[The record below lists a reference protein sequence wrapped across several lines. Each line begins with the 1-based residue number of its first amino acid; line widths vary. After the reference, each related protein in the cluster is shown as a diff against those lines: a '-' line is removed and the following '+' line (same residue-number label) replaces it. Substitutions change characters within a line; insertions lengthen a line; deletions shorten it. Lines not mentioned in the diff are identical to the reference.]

1 VTVIITN
8 KEEEILF
15 SKYRIRKVLKKSEKN
30 RVLLAVNHAM
40 GSKRIIKEVL
50 RDEEGYE
57 SLQSEV
63 SILKQLNFPGIPT
76 IYDVEETEKYY
87 YIVEEY
93 IQGKNLSEII
103 QTEGV
108 FDVKNTVFY
117 GRQLVEIVSCLHSVK
132 PDAVLH
138 LDIQPKNIIIYD
150 RKLYLI
156 DFGNASYSSRLG
168 EKVYLKGT
176 QGFAAPEQYQG
187 SGVDVRTDIYG
198 VGACLCFMLT
208 GIRGR
213 EGISRVPEYM
223 AHILSGCME
232 ENKKDRFAS
241 ADLLSEKLS
250 ILEKQLI
257 FVPAVNCKKEMNNT
271 DRNNIN
277 NPMIISFAGTQP
289 RIGTSVLA
297 MAFTEYLVRQGMD
310 VLYEENNETEMVR
323 KIVRKNE
330 DIKYGR
336 GNFYYQ
342 GIPMRPLYNSKKIR
356 IETSSSVIIRDEG
369 VFEEAKEYGSRLILV
384 AGINSWEEDYTAVA
398 VNIMEKRVIMNP
410 QHKILWIW
418 NMNGGK
424 GEEKYIPTLGVS
436 GWDMPYLSCEGENLS
451 DIVYKKIAQQLDI
464 RT

>member
-1 VTVIITN
+1 MIITN

-15 SKYRIRKVLKKSEKN
+15 SKYRIQKVLKKSDKN

-63 SILKQLNFPGIPT
+63 SILKHLNFSGIPM

-93 IQGKNLSEII
+93 IQGRNLSEII

-117 GRQLVEIVSCLHSVK
+117 GRQLADIVSYLHSVK

-138 LDIQPKNIIIYD
+138 LDIQPKNIMIYD

-156 DFGNASYSSRLG
+156 DFGNASYSGHLS
-168 EKVYLKGT
+168 EKAYLKGT

-198 VGACLCFMLT
+198 IGACLCFMLT
-208 GIRGR
+208 GIRGK

-223 AHILSGCME
+223 GHILSGCME
-232 ENKKDRFAS
+232 ENKKNRFAS
-241 ADLLSEKLS
+241 ADLLSEKLH
-250 ILEKQLI
+250 IVEKQLT
-257 FVPAVNCKKEMNNT
+257 FVPAGNTKKEKNNT

-277 NPMIISFAGTQP
+277 NPIIISFVGTQS

-297 MAFTEYLVRQGMD
+297 MAFTEYLVRQGTD
-310 VLYEENNETEMVR
+310 VLYEENNDTEMVR

-330 DIKYGR
+330 NIRYGK

-342 GIPMRPLYNSKKIR
+342 GIPIRPLYNSKKIR
-356 IETSSSVIIRDEG
+356 IETSSRVIIRDEG
-369 VFEEAKEYGSRLILV
+369 VFNEAKEYGNRLVLI
-384 AGINSWEEDYTAVA
+384 AGISSWEEDYTALT
-398 VNIMEKRVIMNP
+398 VNIMEKRVVLNP
-410 QHKILWIW
+410 QDKIVWIW
-418 NMNGGK
+418 NLNGGQ
-424 GEEKYIPTLGVS
+424 GDEKYMPALGVS
-436 GWDMPYLSCEGENLS
+436 GYDMPYLSAEGENLS
-451 DIVYKKIAQQLDI
+451 DMVYKKIAQQLDI
-464 RT
+464 RI

>member
-1 VTVIITN
+1 MIITN

-15 SKYRIRKVLKKSEKN
+15 SKYRIQKVLKKSDKN

-63 SILKQLNFPGIPT
+63 SILKHLNFSGIPM

-93 IQGKNLSEII
+93 IQGRNLSEII

-117 GRQLVEIVSCLHSVK
+117 GRQLADIVSYLHSVK

-138 LDIQPKNIIIYD
+138 LDIQPKNIMIYD

-156 DFGNASYSSRLG
+156 DFGNASYSGHLS
-168 EKVYLKGT
+168 EKAYLKGT

-198 VGACLCFMLT
+198 IGACLCFMLT
-208 GIRGR
+208 GIRGK

-223 AHILSGCME
+223 GHILSGCME
-232 ENKKDRFAS
+232 ENKKNRFAS
-241 ADLLSEKLS
+241 ADLLSEKLH
-250 ILEKQLI
+250 IVEKQLI
-257 FVPAVNCKKEMNNT
+257 FVPAGNTKKEKNNT

-277 NPMIISFAGTQP
+277 NPIIISFVGTQS

-297 MAFTEYLVRQGMD
+297 MAFTEYLVRQGTD
-310 VLYEENNETEMVR
+310 VLYEENNDTEMVR

-330 DIKYGR
+330 NICYGK

-342 GIPMRPLYNSKKIR
+342 GIPIRPLYNSKKIR
-356 IETSSSVIIRDEG
+356 IETSSRVIIRDEG
-369 VFEEAKEYGSRLILV
+369 VFNEAKEYGNRLVLI
-384 AGINSWEEDYTAVA
+384 AGISSWEEDYTALT
-398 VNIMEKRVIMNP
+398 VNIMEKRVVLNP
-410 QHKILWIW
+410 QDKIVWIW
-418 NMNGGK
+418 NLNGGQ
-424 GEEKYIPTLGVS
+424 GDEKYMPALGVS
-436 GWDMPYLSCEGENLS
+436 GYDMPYLSAEGENLS
-451 DIVYKKIAQQLDI
+451 DMVYKKIAQQLDI
-464 RT
+464 RI

>member
-1 VTVIITN
+1 MIITN

-15 SKYRIRKVLKKSEKN
+15 SKYRILKVLKKSDKN

-63 SILKQLNFPGIPT
+63 SILKHLNFSGIPV

-93 IQGKNLSEII
+93 IQGRTLSEII

-117 GRQLVEIVSCLHSVK
+117 GRQLAYIVSYLHSVK

-138 LDIQPKNIIIYD
+138 LDIQPKNIMIHD

-156 DFGNASYSSRLG
+156 DFGNASYSSHSG
-168 EKVYLKGT
+168 EKAYLKGT

-198 VGACLCFMLT
+198 IGACLCFMLT

-223 AHILSGCME
+223 SHILSGCME
-232 ENKKDRFAS
+232 ENKKNRFAS
-241 ADLLSEKLS
+241 ADLLSEKLN

-257 FVPAVNCKKEMNNT
+257 FVPAKNCKKEKNNT

-277 NPMIISFAGTQP
+277 DPIIISFAGTQS

-297 MAFTEYLVRQGMD
+297 MAFTEYLVRQGTK

-330 DIKYGR
+330 NIRYGK

-342 GIPMRPLYNSKKIR
+342 GIPIRPFYNSKKIR
-356 IETSSSVIIRDEG
+356 LETSCKVIIRDEG
-369 VFEEAKEYGSRLILV
+369 VFDEKKEYGSRLILV
-384 AGINSWEEDYTAVA
+384 AGIRSWEEDYTALI
-398 VNIMEKRVIMNP
+398 VNIIEKRIIMSP
-410 QHKILWIW
+410 QDKILWIW
-418 NMNGGK
+418 NMNGGQ
-424 GEEKYIPTLGVS
+424 GDEKYMPGLGVS
-436 GWDMPYLSCEGENLS
+436 GYDMPYLSAQSEGLS

-464 RT
+464 GT

>member
-1 VTVIITN
+1 MIITN

-15 SKYRIRKVLKKSEKN
+15 SKYRIQKVLKKSDKN
-30 RVLLAVNHAM
+30 RVPLAVNHAM

-63 SILKQLNFPGIPT
+63 SILKHLNFSGIPM

-93 IQGKNLSEII
+93 IQGRNLSEII

-117 GRQLVEIVSCLHSVK
+117 GRQLADIVSYLHSVK

-138 LDIQPKNIIIYD
+138 LDIQPKNIMIYD

-156 DFGNASYSSRLG
+156 DFGNASYSGHLS
-168 EKVYLKGT
+168 EKAYLKGT

-198 VGACLCFMLT
+198 IGACLCFMLT
-208 GIRGR
+208 GIRGK

-223 AHILSGCME
+223 GHILSGCME
-232 ENKKDRFAS
+232 ENKKNRFAS
-241 ADLLSEKLS
+241 ADLLSEKLH
-250 ILEKQLI
+250 IVEKQLI
-257 FVPAVNCKKEMNNT
+257 FVPAGNTKKEKNNT

-277 NPMIISFAGTQP
+277 NPIIISFVGTQSG
-289 RIGTSVLA
+289 IGTSVLA
-297 MAFTEYLVRQGMD
+297 MAFTEYLVRQGTD
-310 VLYEENNETEMVR
+310 VLYEENNDTEMVR

-330 DIKYGR
+330 NIRYGK

-342 GIPMRPLYNSKKIR
+342 GIPIRPLYNSKKIR
-356 IETSSSVIIRDEG
+356 IETSSRVIIRDEG
-369 VFEEAKEYGSRLILV
+369 VFNEAKEYGNRLVLI
-384 AGINSWEEDYTAVA
+384 AGISSWEEDYTALT
-398 VNIMEKRVIMNP
+398 VNIMEKRVVLNP
-410 QHKILWIW
+410 QDKIVWIW
-418 NMNGGK
+418 NLNGGQ
-424 GEEKYIPTLGVS
+424 GDEKYMPALGVS
-436 GWDMPYLSCEGENLS
+436 GYDMPYLSAEGENLS
-451 DIVYKKIAQQLDI
+451 DMVYKKIAQQLDI
-464 RT
+464 RI

>member
-1 VTVIITN
+1 MIITN

-15 SKYRIRKVLKKSEKN
+15 SKYRIQKVLKKSEKN

-40 GSKRIIKEVL
+40 GSQRIIKEVL

-57 SLQSEV
+57 SLRSEV
-63 SILKQLNFPGIPT
+63 SILKHLNFSGIPA
-76 IYDVEETEKYY
+76 IYDVEETENYY

-93 IQGKNLSEII
+93 IQGRTLNEII
-103 QTEGV
+103 QTDGV

-117 GRQLVEIVSCLHSVK
+117 GRQLADIISYLHSLK

-138 LDIQPKNIIIYD
+138 LDIQPKNIMICD

-156 DFGNASYSSRLG
+156 DFGNAAYSSRLG
-168 EKVYLKGT
+168 EKAYLKGT

-187 SGVDVRTDIYG
+187 KGVDVRTDIYG
-198 VGACLCFMLT
+198 IGACLCFMLT

-223 AHILSGCME
+223 GHILSGCME

-241 ADLLSEKLS
+241 ADLLSEKLN
-250 ILEKQLI
+250 IVEKQLI
-257 FVPAVNCKKEMNNT
+257 FVSAKNCKKEKNNT

-277 NPMIISFAGTQP
+277 HPIIVSFAGTQS
-289 RIGTSVLA
+289 RIGTSKLA

-330 DIKYGR
+330 NIRYGK

-342 GIPMRPLYNSKKIR
+342 GIPIRPLYNSRKIH
-356 IETSSSVIIRDEG
+356 IETSSRVIIRDEG
-369 VFEEAKEYGSRLILV
+369 VFDETREYGSRLIVV
-384 AGINSWEEDYTAVA
+384 AGISCWEEDYTELAANV
-398 VNIMEKRVIMNP
+398 IEKRVITNP
-410 QHKILWIW
+410 QDKILWIW
-418 NMNGGK
+418 NLNGGQ
-424 GEEKYIPTLGVS
+424 GEEKYIPSLGVS
-436 GWDMPYLSCEGENLS
+436 GYDMPYLSAEAENLS
-451 DIVYKKIAQQLDI
+451 DMVYKKIAQQLDI
-464 RT
+464 WI

>member
-1 VTVIITN
+1 MIITN

-15 SKYRIRKVLKKSEKN
+15 SKYRIQKVLKKSDKN

-63 SILKQLNFPGIPT
+63 SILKHLNFSGIPM

-93 IQGKNLSEII
+93 IQGRNLSEII

-117 GRQLVEIVSCLHSVK
+117 GRQLADIVSYLHSVK

-138 LDIQPKNIIIYD
+138 LDIQPKNIMIYD

-156 DFGNASYSSRLG
+156 DFGNASYSGHLS
-168 EKVYLKGT
+168 EKAYLKGT

-198 VGACLCFMLT
+198 IGACLCFMLT
-208 GIRGR
+208 GIRGK

-223 AHILSGCME
+223 GHILSGCME
-232 ENKKDRFAS
+232 ENKKNRFAS
-241 ADLLSEKLS
+241 ADLLSEKLH
-250 ILEKQLI
+250 IVEKQLI
-257 FVPAVNCKKEMNNT
+257 FVPAGNTKKEKNNT

-277 NPMIISFAGTQP
+277 NPIIISFVGTQS

-297 MAFTEYLVRQGMD
+297 MAFTEYLVRQGTD
-310 VLYEENNETEMVR
+310 VLYEENNDTEMVR

-330 DIKYGR
+330 NIRYGK

-342 GIPMRPLYNSKKIR
+342 GIPIRPLYNSKKIR
-356 IETSSSVIIRDEG
+356 IETSSRVIIRDEG
-369 VFEEAKEYGSRLILV
+369 VFNEAKEYGNRLVLI
-384 AGINSWEEDYTAVA
+384 AGISSWEEDYTALTV
-398 VNIMEKRVIMNP
+398 KYY
-410 QHKILWIW
+410 
-418 NMNGGK
+418 GK
-424 GEEKYIPTLGVS
+424 ES
-436 GWDMPYLSCEGENLS
+436 GSKSTG
-451 DIVYKKIAQQLDI
+451 
-464 RT
+464 

>member
-1 VTVIITN
+1 
-8 KEEEILF
+8 
-15 SKYRIRKVLKKSEKN
+15 
-30 RVLLAVNHAM
+30 M

-63 SILKQLNFPGIPT
+63 SILKHLNFSGIPM

-93 IQGKNLSEII
+93 IQGRNLSEII

-117 GRQLVEIVSCLHSVK
+117 GRQLADIVSYLHSVK

-138 LDIQPKNIIIYD
+138 LDIQPKNIMIYD

-156 DFGNASYSSRLG
+156 DFGNASYSGHLS
-168 EKVYLKGT
+168 EKAYLKGT

-198 VGACLCFMLT
+198 IGACLCFMLT
-208 GIRGR
+208 GIRGK

-223 AHILSGCME
+223 GHILSGCME
-232 ENKKDRFAS
+232 ENKKNRFAS
-241 ADLLSEKLS
+241 ADLLSEKLH
-250 ILEKQLI
+250 IVEKQLI
-257 FVPAVNCKKEMNNT
+257 FVPAGNTKKEKNNT

-277 NPMIISFAGTQP
+277 NPIIISFVGTQS

-297 MAFTEYLVRQGMD
+297 MAFTEYLVRQGTD
-310 VLYEENNETEMVR
+310 VLYEENNDTEMVR

-330 DIKYGR
+330 NIRYGK

-342 GIPMRPLYNSKKIR
+342 GIPIRPLYNSKKIR
-356 IETSSSVIIRDEG
+356 IETSSRVIIRDEG
-369 VFEEAKEYGSRLILV
+369 VFNEAKEYGNRLVLI
-384 AGINSWEEDYTAVA
+384 AGISSWEEDYTALT
-398 VNIMEKRVIMNP
+398 VNIMEKRVVLNP
-410 QHKILWIW
+410 QDKIVWIW
-418 NMNGGK
+418 NLNGGQ
-424 GEEKYIPTLGVS
+424 GDEKYMPALGVS
-436 GWDMPYLSCEGENLS
+436 GYDMPYLSAEGENLS
-451 DIVYKKIAQQLDI
+451 DMVYKKIAQQLDI
-464 RT
+464 RI

>member
-1 VTVIITN
+1 MTVIITN
-8 KEEEILF
+8 KQEEILF
-15 SKYRIRKVLKKSEKN
+15 SKYRIQKVLKKSDKN

-63 SILKQLNFPGIPT
+63 SILKQLNFSGIPV

-93 IQGKNLSEII
+93 IQGKTLSEII
-103 QTEGV
+103 QAEGI

-117 GRQLVEIVSCLHSVK
+117 GRQLADIVSYLHSVK

-138 LDIQPKNIIIYD
+138 LDIQPKNIMIYE

-156 DFGNASYSSRLG
+156 DFGNASYSSHLS
-168 EKVYLKGT
+168 EKTYLKGT

-198 VGACLCFMLT
+198 IGACLCFMLT

-213 EGISRVPEYM
+213 EGINRVPEYM
-223 AHILSGCME
+223 AHILAGCME
-232 ENKKDRFAS
+232 ESKKDRFAS
-241 ADLLSEKLS
+241 VDLLSEKLK

-257 FVPAVNCKKEMNNT
+257 FVSDKSCKKEENNT

-277 NPMIISFAGTQP
+277 HPIIISFAGTQS

-297 MAFTEYLVRQGMD
+297 MAFTEYLVRQGTD
-310 VLYEENNETEMVR
+310 VLYQENNETEMVR

-330 DIKYGR
+330 NIRYGK

-342 GIPMRPLYNSKKIR
+342 GIPIRPLYNSKKIQ
-356 IETSSSVIIRDEG
+356 IETSSTVIIKDEG
-369 VFEEAKEYGSRLILV
+369 VFDEAKEYGSRLVLV
-384 AGINSWEEDYTAVA
+384 AGISSWEEDYTALA
-398 VNIMEKRVIMNP
+398 VNIMEKRVILKP
-410 QHKILWIW
+410 QDKILWIW
-418 NMNGGK
+418 NFNGGQ
-424 GEEKYIPTLGVS
+424 GEEKYIPALGVS
-436 GWDMPYLSCEGENLS
+436 GYDMPYLSAEGENLS
-451 DIVYKKIAQQLDI
+451 DMIYKKIAQQLDI
-464 RT
+464 GV

>member
-1 VTVIITN
+1 MIITN

-15 SKYRIRKVLKKSEKN
+15 SKYRIQKVLKKSDKN

-63 SILKQLNFPGIPT
+63 SILKHLNFSGIPA

-93 IQGKNLSEII
+93 IQGRTLSEII

-117 GRQLVEIVSCLHSVK
+117 GRQLTDIVSYLHSVK
-132 PDAVLH
+132 PDVVLH
-138 LDIQPKNIIIYD
+138 LDIQPKNIIICD
-150 RKLYLI
+150 TKLYLI
-156 DFGNASYSSRLG
+156 DFGNASYSGHLS
-168 EKVYLKGT
+168 EKAYLKGT

-198 VGACLCFMLT
+198 IGACLCFMLT
-208 GIRGR
+208 GMRGK

-223 AHILSGCME
+223 RHILSGCME

-241 ADLLSEKLS
+241 VDLLSEKLK
-250 ILEKQLI
+250 ILEKQLV
-257 FVPAVNCKKEMNNT
+257 FVPAGNCKKEVNNT

-277 NPMIISFAGTQP
+277 YPIMISFAGTQS

-297 MAFTEYLVRQGMD
+297 MAFTEYLVRQGID
-310 VLYEENNETEMVR
+310 VLYEENNDTEMVR

-330 DIKYGR
+330 NIRYGK

-342 GIPMRPLYNSKKIR
+342 GIPIRPLYNSKKIQ
-356 IETSSSVIIRDEG
+356 IETSSRVIIRDEG
-369 VFEEAKEYGSRLILV
+369 VFHETKKYGNRLVLV
-384 AGINSWEEDYTAVA
+384 AGISCWEEDYTALA
-398 VNIMEKRVIMNP
+398 VNIMEKRIILNP
-410 QHKILWIW
+410 QDKILWIW
-418 NMNGGK
+418 NLNGGQ
-424 GEEKYIPTLGVS
+424 GEEKYMPALGVS
-436 GWDMPYLSCEGENLS
+436 GYNMPYLSAESEKLS
-451 DIVYKKIAQQLDI
+451 DMVYKKIAQQLDI
-464 RT
+464 AI

>member
-1 VTVIITN
+1 MIITN

-15 SKYRIRKVLKKSEKN
+15 SKYRIQKVLKKSDKN
-30 RVLLAVNHAM
+30 RVLLAVNHTM

-63 SILKQLNFPGIPT
+63 SILKHLNFPGIPM

-93 IQGKNLSEII
+93 IQGKTLSEMV

-108 FDVKNTVFY
+108 FDIKNTVFY
-117 GRQLVEIVSCLHSVK
+117 GRQLVDLVSYLHSIK

-156 DFGNASYSSRLG
+156 DFGNASYSNHLN
-168 EKVYLKGT
+168 EKTYLKGT

-187 SGVDVRTDIYG
+187 SGVDARTDIYG
-198 VGACLCFMLT
+198 IGACLCFMLT
-208 GIRGR
+208 GIRGK
-213 EGISRVPEYM
+213 EGISRVPEYIRN
-223 AHILSGCME
+223 ILSGCME

-241 ADLLSEKLS
+241 SDLLSEKLK
-250 ILEKQLI
+250 ILEKQLV
-257 FVPAVNCKKEMNNT
+257 FVSNGSCKKEQNNT
-271 DRNNIN
+271 SRNNIN
-277 NPMIISFAGTQP
+277 HPIIISFAGTQS

-297 MAFTEYLVRQGMD
+297 MAFTEYLVRQGTD
-310 VLYEENNETEMVR
+310 VLYEENNKTEMVR

-330 DIKYGR
+330 NIRYGK

-342 GIPMRPLYNSKKIR
+342 GIPIRPLYNSKKIC
-356 IETSSSVIIRDEG
+356 IETSSTVIIRDEG
-369 VFEEAKEYGSRLILV
+369 VFDQEKEYKNRLVLV
-384 AGINSWEEDYTAVA
+384 GGISSWEEDYTAVTI
-398 VNIMEKRVIMNP
+398 NIMEKRVILNP
-410 QHKILWIW
+410 QKKILWIW
-418 NMNGGK
+418 NLNGGQ
-424 GEEKYIPTLGVS
+424 GEEKYVPALGIS
-436 GWDMPYLSCEGENLS
+436 GYNMPYLSMENENLS
-451 DIVYKKIAQQLDI
+451 DMVYQKIAQQLDI
-464 RT
+464 KI

>member
-1 VTVIITN
+1 MIITN

-15 SKYRIRKVLKKSEKN
+15 SKYRIQKVLKKSDKN

-63 SILKQLNFPGIPT
+63 SILKHLNFSGIPM

-93 IQGKNLSEII
+93 IQGRNLSEII

-117 GRQLVEIVSCLHSVK
+117 GRQLADIVSYLHSVK

-138 LDIQPKNIIIYD
+138 LDIQPKNIMIYD

-156 DFGNASYSSRLG
+156 DFGNASYSGHLS
-168 EKVYLKGT
+168 EKAYLKGT

-198 VGACLCFMLT
+198 IGACLCFMLT
-208 GIRGR
+208 GIRGK

-223 AHILSGCME
+223 GHILSGCME
-232 ENKKDRFAS
+232 ENKKNRFAS
-241 ADLLSEKLS
+241 ADLLSEKLH
-250 ILEKQLI
+250 IVEKQLI
-257 FVPAVNCKKEMNNT
+257 FVPAGNTKKEKNNT

-277 NPMIISFAGTQP
+277 NPIIISFVGTQS

-297 MAFTEYLVRQGMD
+297 MAFTEYLVRQGTD
-310 VLYEENNETEMVR
+310 VLYEENNDTEMVR

-330 DIKYGR
+330 SIRYGK

-342 GIPMRPLYNSKKIR
+342 GIPIRPLYNSKKIR
-356 IETSSSVIIRDEG
+356 IETSSRVIIRDEG
-369 VFEEAKEYGSRLILV
+369 VFNEAKEYGNRLVLI
-384 AGINSWEEDYTAVA
+384 AGISSWEEDYTALT
-398 VNIMEKRVIMNP
+398 VNIMEKRVVLNP
-410 QHKILWIW
+410 QDKIVWIW
-418 NMNGGK
+418 NLNGGQ
-424 GEEKYIPTLGVS
+424 GDEKYMPALGVS
-436 GWDMPYLSCEGENLS
+436 GYDMPYLSAEGENLS
-451 DIVYKKIAQQLDI
+451 DMVYKKIAQQLDI
-464 RT
+464 RI

>member
-1 VTVIITN
+1 MIITN

-15 SKYRIRKVLKKSEKN
+15 SKYRIQKVLKKSDKN

-63 SILKQLNFPGIPT
+63 SILKHLNFSGIPM

-93 IQGKNLSEII
+93 IQGRNLSEII

-117 GRQLVEIVSCLHSVK
+117 GRQLADIVSYLHSVK

-138 LDIQPKNIIIYD
+138 LDIQPKNIMIYD

-156 DFGNASYSSRLG
+156 DFGNASYSGHLS
-168 EKVYLKGT
+168 EKAYLKGT

-198 VGACLCFMLT
+198 IGACLCFMLT
-208 GIRGR
+208 GIRGK

-223 AHILSGCME
+223 GHILSGCME
-232 ENKKDRFAS
+232 ENKKNRFAS
-241 ADLLSEKLS
+241 ADLLPEKLH
-250 ILEKQLI
+250 IVEKQLI
-257 FVPAVNCKKEMNNT
+257 FVPAGNTKKEKNNT

-277 NPMIISFAGTQP
+277 NPIIISFVGTQS

-297 MAFTEYLVRQGMD
+297 MAFTEYLVRQGTD
-310 VLYEENNETEMVR
+310 VLYEENNDTEMVR

-330 DIKYGR
+330 SIRYGK

-342 GIPMRPLYNSKKIR
+342 GIPIRPLYNSKKIR
-356 IETSSSVIIRDEG
+356 IETSSRVIIRDEG
-369 VFEEAKEYGSRLILV
+369 VFNEAKEYGNRLVLI
-384 AGINSWEEDYTAVA
+384 AGISSWEEDYTALT
-398 VNIMEKRVIMNP
+398 VNIMEKRVVLNP
-410 QHKILWIW
+410 QDKIVWIW
-418 NMNGGK
+418 NLNGGQ
-424 GEEKYIPTLGVS
+424 GDEKYMPALGVS
-436 GWDMPYLSCEGENLS
+436 GYDMPYLSAEGENLS
-451 DIVYKKIAQQLDI
+451 DMVYKKIAQQLDI
-464 RT
+464 RI

>member
-1 VTVIITN
+1 MIITN

-15 SKYRIRKVLKKSEKN
+15 SKYRIQKVLKKSDKN

-63 SILKQLNFPGIPT
+63 SILKHLNFSGIPM

-93 IQGKNLSEII
+93 IQGRTLSEII

-117 GRQLVEIVSCLHSVK
+117 GRQLADIVSYLHSVK

-138 LDIQPKNIIIYD
+138 LDIQPKNIMIYD
-150 RKLYLI
+150 KKLYLI
-156 DFGNASYSSRLG
+156 DFGNASYSGHLS
-168 EKVYLKGT
+168 EKAYLKGT

-198 VGACLCFMLT
+198 IGACLCFMLT
-208 GIRGR
+208 GIRGK

-223 AHILSGCME
+223 GHILSGCME
-232 ENKKDRFAS
+232 ENKKNRFAS
-241 ADLLSEKLS
+241 ADLLSEKLH
-250 ILEKQLI
+250 IVEKQLI
-257 FVPAVNCKKEMNNT
+257 FVPAGNTKKEKNNT

-277 NPMIISFAGTQP
+277 NPIIISFVGTQS

-297 MAFTEYLVRQGMD
+297 MAFTEYLVRQGTD
-310 VLYEENNETEMVR
+310 VLYEENNDTEMVR

-330 DIKYGR
+330 SIRYGK

-342 GIPMRPLYNSKKIR
+342 GIPIRPLYNSKKIR
-356 IETSSSVIIRDEG
+356 IETSSRVIIRDEG
-369 VFEEAKEYGSRLILV
+369 VFNEAKEYGNRLVLI
-384 AGINSWEEDYTAVA
+384 AGISSWEEDYTALT
-398 VNIMEKRVIMNP
+398 VNIMEKRVVLNP
-410 QHKILWIW
+410 QDKIVWIW
-418 NMNGGK
+418 NLNGGQ
-424 GEEKYIPTLGVS
+424 GDEKYMPALGVS
-436 GWDMPYLSCEGENLS
+436 GYDMPYLSAEGENLS
-451 DIVYKKIAQQLDI
+451 DMVYKKIAQQLDI
-464 RT
+464 RI